1 MDKLKVAVCGASG
14 KMGRA
19 LIACIKDDDALT
31 LGGALELPG
40 NPHLGKDAGGLLG
53 FESGVCIN
61 SVY

>member
-19 LIACIKDDDALT
+19 LIACIKDDDALA

-53 FESGVCIN
+53 FESG
-61 SVY
+61 